1 MMPDQIHVLICDDEP
16 DLREMLG
23 EYLARRGFA
32 VTLAGRAE
40 ELRQHL
46 RGAAVDAIVLDI
58 AMPGEDG
65 LSVLRSLRAAPPSPP
80 VIMLTAAGETVDR
93 ILGLEMGADDYLGKP
108 VDLRELEA
116 RIKAVVRRAAAPA
129 TPSDAAKRRWRF
141 GKCWLDIPSAK
152 LLAED
157 GSEVPLTAMEF
168 SLLKLFAENRGRV
181 LNRDQILEGAH
192 DRAWDPFDRSI
203 DIRISRIRKK
213 IEVNPEKPEAIR
225 TVRGIG
231 YVYDPR

>member
-1 MMPDQIHVLICDDEP
+1 MMPDQIHVLVCDDEP
-16 DLREMLG
+16 DLRELLG
-23 EYLARRGFA
+23 EYLRRRGFA
-32 VTLAGRAE
+32 ATLAGNAE
-40 ELRQHL
+40 DLREKL
-46 RGAAVDAIVLDI
+46 KGAAVDAIVLDI

-65 LSVLRSLRAAPPSPP
+65 LSVLRSLRAAPPCPP
-80 VIMLTAAGETVDR
+80 VLMLTAAGETFDR

-129 TPSDAAKRRWRF
+129 PPSDAAKRRWRF
-141 GKCWLDIPSAK
+141 GNCWLDIPSAK

-157 GSEVPLTAMEF
+157 GVEIPLTAMEF
-168 SLLKLFAENRGRV
+168 ALLRLFAENRGRV

-192 DRAWDPFDRSI
+192 DRSWDPFDRSI
-203 DIRISRIRKK
+203 DIRISRIRRK
-213 IEVNPEKPEAIR
+213 IEPNPQKPQVIR